1 MPTILKTICLY
12 ILKAILFVGEIGAFY
27 YFTYLESY
35 FVRMERKTGTSAQL
49 AILII
54 YAVYVIINHLL
65 IKRFISVRVL
75 RLFEILI
82 FVNLI
87 AIPLTY
93 RYYQY
98 LWALAH

>member
-12 ILKAILFVGEIGAFY
+12 ILKAIFFVGEIGAFY

-35 FVRMERKTGTSAQL
+35 FVRIERETGASAQL

-65 IKRFISVRVL
+65 IKHVISKRVL
-75 RLFEILI
+75 MLFEILI
-82 FVNLI
+82 FVNII
-87 AIPLTY
+87 AIPLIF
-93 RYYQY
+93 RYYMY
-98 LWALAH
+98 LWDLAH